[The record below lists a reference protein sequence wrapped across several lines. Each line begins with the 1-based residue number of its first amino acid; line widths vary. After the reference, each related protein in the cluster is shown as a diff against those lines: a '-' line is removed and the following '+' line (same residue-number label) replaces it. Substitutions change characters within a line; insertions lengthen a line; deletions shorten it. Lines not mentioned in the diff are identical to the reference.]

1 MQKPRVEVVIDGELS
16 PFEHETLHRIL
27 RKTFQVEEASYR
39 ETVDEGPV
47 TRVNL
52 TFHHPYNRIF
62 FTEVLQ
68 DNWRDL
74 KDLLRQIRYRRGKAG
89 SSFKLVF
96 VTDNLRLS
104 FDAGVVEE
112 RDLASAIDQMGHLTG
127 IVGQM
132 LRRELMDTP
141 LGLVEAFYD
150 RTTDRWGEF
159 RGTSKGD
166 EVYRFDD
173 ESFRWKPLVPRTSS

>member
-1 MQKPRVEVVIDGELS
+1 LEKPRVEVVIDGELS
-16 PFEHETLHRIL
+16 PFEHEILHRIL

-39 ETVDEGPV
+39 ETVDEDLV

-62 FTEVLQ
+62 FTEVLR

-89 SSFKLVF
+89 SSFKLAF
-96 VTDNLRLS
+96 VTDNLHLS
-104 FDAGVVEE
+104 FDPGTVEE
-112 RDLASAIDQMGHLTG
+112 RDLASAIDQIGHLTA

-132 LRRELMDTP
+132 LKPEAMKKP
-141 LGLVEAFYD
+141 IGLVEAFYD
-150 RTTDRWGEF
+150 KGTDRWQEF
-159 RGTSKGD
+159 RGTSKGN
-166 EVYRFDD
+166 EMYRFDD
-173 ESFRWKPLVPRTSS
+173 ESFRWIPLMSPT

>member
-1 MQKPRVEVVIDGELS
+1 MEKPRVEVVIDGELS

-27 RKTFQVEEASYR
+27 RKSFQVEKASYR
-39 ETVDEGPV
+39 ETVDEGIV

-52 TFHHPYNRIF
+52 TFYHPFDRSF
-62 FTEVLQ
+62 FTEILR
-68 DNWRDL
+68 DNWRGL

-89 SSFKLVF
+89 SSFKLAF

-104 FDAGVVEE
+104 FDAGSVEE

-132 LRRELMDTP
+132 LRPELMDTP
-141 LGLVEAFYD
+141 IGLVEAFYN
-150 RTTDRWGEF
+150 RTTDRWEEF

-173 ESFRWKPLVPRTSS
+173 GSFRWIPLVTRASS